1 MSGQQIDILLVEDNP
16 NDIELAMYAF
26 TKNNLSD
33 RIAIVRDGQE
43 ALEFVFSTG
52 RYAHR
57 DPLLGPR
64 IILLDLKMPR
74 VDGIQV
80 LRQIKDHPEKK
91 KIPVIALTTS
101 SEFSDVN
108 GAYLAGVNSYIIKP
122 VDFEEFANAINAIAR
137 YWLQIT
143 LLPIARQ

>member
-1 MSGQQIDILLVEDNP
+1 MPGPQIDILLVEDNP

-26 TKNNLSD
+26 TKNSLSD

-43 ALEFVFSTG
+43 ALEFVFCTG
-52 RYAHR
+52 RYAQR
-57 DPLLGPR
+57 DPVLGPK

-74 VDGIQV
+74 VDGLQV
-80 LRQIKDHPEKK
+80 LRQIKEHPEKM

-101 SEFSDVN
+101 SEYSDVN
-108 GAYLAGVNSYIIKP
+108 GAYLAGVNSYVIKP
-122 VDFEEFANAINAIAR
+122 VDFEEFANAISAIAR
-137 YWLQIT
+137 YWLQIN